1 VNRLLAVLPTLAPNV
16 NPALVIATGAS
27 ELHNVFSATDL
38 LGVEQAYMVGLKA
51 AFAVAVAFSGVA
63 CLTTLMIPM
72 RKMPTHEG
80 GEGGMVMA

>member
-1 VNRLLAVLPTLAPNV
+1 MNRLLAVLPTLAPNV

-63 CLTTLMIPM
+63 CLTTFLIPM